1 MLCMKTK
8 MHHPESISKLVPRT
22 SKLKL
27 EYNIVAFPY
36 VQHYFLQSVLV
47 PSNLFFDCC
56 VSLQCFL
63 INSFD
68 LLSLS
73 PFCFSVPVI
82 FLIRTPLQWRTQSQF
97 EKGQV
102 SFTALQSLEMNPLVE
117 LLFLTGTWAKTGEGE
132 CRSHDFKTKP
142 CVEYVEV

>member
-1 MLCMKTK
+1 MY
-8 MHHPESISKLVPRT
+8 EDQNASSGVDFYISKLVPRT

-82 FLIRTPLQWRTQSQF
+82 FLIRTPLQGRTQSQF

-117 LLFLTGTWAKTGEGE
+117 LLFNRDVSENGRG
-132 CRSHDFKTKP
+132 RVPQSRF
-142 CVEYVEV
+142 